1 MERGHQVDINQS
13 SLSKFRSN
21 KSGSP
26 RSTSETAA
34 KSEVNKLKESAQ
46 TAATSRKQLDLKE
59 GQIIKGQI
67 IDLRYN
73 EVRIQLEPQ
82 KQVVIAK
89 LTDGIALSIGQ
100 VAQFQVTEDATD
112 RIVLKYLPNE
122 PLAPTDIT
130 IQKALAASNLPLT
143 DRNKAIAL
151 ELLNHRMPIDKQTL
165 QTLIKLSHTNRE
177 ASPLTLVLMY
187 KHNIPMNPSNI
198 KQYQAYQ
205 NGTHQLLN
213 DIHTITKNLSLLLE
227 QPEALLTDK
236 ATEIN
241 PNPMQ
246 QSTQEQSLPGLE
258 PFHKAFQINHKLID
272 ILFHNPIPSDGAIS
286 LPISD
291 FLNQEELSQL
301 GKSIEQLLTNQASIP
316 AGMLSDTI
324 QQITQGNISM
334 KDVMKFIS
342 TLPSDNNGH
351 MPPYEPVENPSKQQ
365 LSPDSSPLLQG
376 LIEKYALSQEAPA
389 KLDLVLNTTQRSA
402 LLELLKTFPGLALRK
417 SQLAE
422 GNLDVREILT
432 YINENLSQVE
442 ETVAKNLLQS
452 PEYRKLLEGAFQQ
465 KWMLTPEKLTQKAS
479 ISDLYQT
486 LQEDLVKISTLEDS
500 DKMSL
505 EANRLQEPV
514 KNLQENLRFMKD
526 LNEMYTYLQLPL
538 QFQEREVHS
547 DLYVFTKK
555 NTPPGTEKN
564 LSVLLHLTMEHLGS
578 LNIHIQMDHNL
589 IKAKF
594 YPEASGI
601 EQLISDHLPMLNDAL
616 LKKGF
621 QLQAEVLDTYEK
633 PDFSNDFIEQG
644 STDTSIQRYTF
655 DIRT

>member
-1 MERGHQVDINQS
+1 MDINQS

-21 KSGSP
+21 KSGTP
-26 RSTSETAA
+26 RSTSETTV
-34 KSEVNKLKESAQ
+34 KSDVSKLKESAQ
-46 TAATSRKQLDLKE
+46 TTAVSRKQLELKE
-59 GQIIKGQI
+59 GQTIKGQI

-82 KQVVIAK
+82 KQVVTAK
-89 LTDGIALSIGQ
+89 LSGDIPLSIGQ

-122 PLAPTDIT
+122 PQAPTDIT

-151 ELLNHRMPIDKQTL
+151 ELLNHRLPIDKQTL

-187 KHNIPMNPSNI
+187 KHNIPMNASNI
-198 KQYQAYQ
+198 KQFQSYQ

-213 DIHTITKNLSLLLE
+213 DIHTITKNLSFLLE
-227 QPEALLTDK
+227 QPEASFADK
-236 ATEIN
+236 VTEIN
-241 PNPMQ
+241 SSPIQ
-246 QSTQEQSLPGLE
+246 QTMDEQSPPGLKS
-258 PFHKAFQINHKLID
+258 FNKAFEINHKLID
-272 ILFHNPIPSDGAIS
+272 ILFHNPLQSDGVIS
-286 LPISD
+286 PPLSD
-291 FLNQEELSQL
+291 LLNQEELSQL
-301 GKSIEQLLTNQASIP
+301 GKSIELQLASQASVP
-316 AGMLSDTI
+316 AGMLSDTL
-324 QQITQGNISM
+324 QQITQGSISM
-334 KDVMKFIS
+334 EDAMKFIS
-342 TLPSDNNGH
+342 NLPFDNTGN
-351 MPPYEPVENPSKQQ
+351 MLLNELMESQSKQQ
-365 LSPDSSPLLQG
+365 LPPASSPILPGLL
-376 LIEKYALSQEAPA
+376 EKYARAPEAPA
-389 KLDLVLNTTQRSA
+389 TLDLILNSTQRSA
-402 LLELLKTFPGLALRK
+402 LLELLKTFPELALRK
-417 SQLAE
+417 NQIAE
-422 GNLDVREILT
+422 GNLDVPNTLT

-442 ETVAKNLLQS
+442 DAVAKTLLQS
-452 PEYRKLLEGAFQQ
+452 PEYGKLLEGAFQQ
-465 KWMLTPEKLTQKAS
+465 KWMLTPEKLTKKAS

-486 LQEDLVKISTLEDS
+486 LQEDLVKLSILEKT
-500 DKMSL
+500 DKLSS

-538 QFQEREVHS
+538 QFQERDVHS

-578 LNIHIQMDHNL
+578 LNIHIQLDHNL

-594 YPEASGI
+594 YLEDSSI

-621 QLQAEVLDTYEK
+621 QLQAEVLDAYEK
-633 PDFSNDFIEQG
+633 PDFSKDFIEQS
-644 STDTSIQRYTF
+644 STDTTIQRYTF